1 MEDQMKDGKYVV
13 LCIDDDE
20 DVLYS
25 LRLVLEN
32 NGYEMVEAASA
43 EEGIKAYK
51 QHNPDFILVDLM
63 MESVDAGKNFVKELK
78 LLGNEAPIYMLSSV
92 GDSLAQNIDFSELGL
107 MGVFQKPID
116 SNTLLSTLKRKLQ

>member
-1 MEDQMKDGKYVV
+1 MKDGKYVV

-25 LRLVLEN
+25 LRLILEN
-32 NGYEMVEAASA
+32 NGYEMVEAGSA
-43 EEGIKAYK
+43 EEGLKAYK
-51 QHNPDFILVDLM
+51 ESNPDFILVDLM
-63 MESVDAGKNFVKELK
+63 MESIDAGKNFVKELK
-78 LLGNEAPIYMLSSV
+78 LLDNEAPIYMLSSV

-116 SNTLLSTLKRKLQ
+116 SNTLLSTLKRKLK

>member
-1 MEDQMKDGKYVV
+1 MEDEMKDGKYVV

-25 LRLVLEN
+25 LRLILEN
-32 NGYEMVEAASA
+32 NGYEMVEAGSA
-43 EEGIKAYK
+43 EEGLKVYK
-51 QHNPDFILVDLM
+51 ESNPDFILVDLM
-63 MESVDAGKNFVKELK
+63 MESIDAGKNFVKELK
-78 LLGNEAPIYMLSSV
+78 LLNNEAPIYMLSSV

-116 SNTLLSTLKRKLQ
+116 SNTLLSTLKRKLK

>member
-1 MEDQMKDGKYVV
+1 MKDGKYVV

-25 LRLVLEN
+25 LRLILEN

-43 EEGIKAYK
+43 EEGLKAYK
-51 QHNPDFILVDLM
+51 QNNPDFILVDLM

-116 SNTLLSTLKRKLQ
+116 SNTLLSTLKRKLK